1 MRKVP
6 RERQLARQHAVDRAS
21 ATAGQQELCEE
32 ARQII
37 DATEERLATLAAHL
51 RDSVGDEEA
60 SRLGATLRTPLTNER
75 AVRFWDLDCLERW
88 LQRHGNKASN
98 VRAVD

>member
-1 MRKVP
+1 
-6 RERQLARQHAVDRAS
+6 
-21 ATAGQQELCEE
+21 
-32 ARQII
+32 
-37 DATEERLATLAAHL
+37 LAAHL

-88 LQRHGNKASN
+88 LQRHGNKASD